1 MKKYLPECLSRAII
15 IRLWNACP
23 MGLELGVP
31 SAGNTATASGRMEVN
46 MKALEIIFTV
56 LQVISCVALILIVL
70 LQSGKESGLS
80 GAIRGG
86 GDTYLSKSKRGSKDR
101 MLASVTKWMGLAF
114 AVFTLALNLI

>member
-1 MKKYLPECLSRAII
+1 MKKRLPEWFSRAII
-15 IRLWNACP
+15 VQLLNACP

-46 MKALEIIFTV
+46 MKALEIVFTV
-56 LQVISCVALILIVL
+56 LLLISCVALILIVL

-86 GDTYLSKSKRGSKDR
+86 GDTYLSKSKRGSRDR
-101 MLASVTKWMGLAF
+101 MLASVTKWVGLAF
-114 AVFTLALNLI
+114 AIFTLALNLI